1 MKARIRFAGIN
12 GPKDAN
18 RLSQMINEA
27 ENKMQQGPTDEKGA
41 FLQMVEK
48 EEAKFLVEGFERA

>member
-12 GPKDAN
+12 DLKDAK

-27 ENKMQQGPTDEKGA
+27 KKKMQQGPTDEKAA